1 VVVGSGWQHFES
13 AAWEIPSSLCVRLQ
27 EAVVVR
33 TLVKRFVRE
42 SASLLKPV
50 MVIAVLI
57 VTMLGLKL

>member
-1 VVVGSGWQHFES
+1 
-13 AAWEIPSSLCVRLQ
+13 VRLQ